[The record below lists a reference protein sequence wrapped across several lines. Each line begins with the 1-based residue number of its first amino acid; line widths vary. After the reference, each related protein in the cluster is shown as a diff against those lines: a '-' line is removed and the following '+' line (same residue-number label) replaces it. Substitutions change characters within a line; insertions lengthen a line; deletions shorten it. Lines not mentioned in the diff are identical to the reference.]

1 MPGPNAPYTNLSS
14 DQVLQQAFDESK
26 DRLRV
31 DATVTAT
38 LGETVIKDGTTNN
51 LLKVNAD
58 GSIDSNVVL
67 TAASDSVTSY
77 LKDSSGNALNSTSGA
92 LNVNVTSGSSTVTG
106 TVSANINGLN
116 TFQTSQ
122 YIIGTTAI
130 KLTPTPLTNR
140 SSISIKAITTGIPVY
155 VGHDNGV
162 TVTNGYPIFNNDVLN
177 MDLTGSNQIWAIAS
191 SPGQTLCILE
201 IA

>member
-1 MPGPNAPYTNLSS
+1 MPGPNAPYTALSS

-38 LGETVIKDGTTNN
+38 LGETVIKDGTSNN
-51 LLKVNAD
+51 LLKVNVD
-58 GSIDSNVVL
+58 GSIDSNVIL
-67 TAASDSVTSY
+67 TAASDSVASY
-77 LKDSSGNALNSTSGA
+77 LKDGSGNAISSSGGA

-122 YIIGTTAI
+122 YTIGTTAI

-155 VGHDNGV
+155 VGHDNSV

-191 SPGQTLCILE
+191 APGQTLCILE